1 MRDQTL
7 ENVKHMALAMQRQ
20 PWEQGNLAQAFLELG
35 DERTTILLAKEAQL
49 RQTAD
54 GRAAIIG
61 HPPTITDPCSVGEAL
76 IYAYEKTGDEA
87 FKTSYEKLLKWALVD
102 APRDENGIV
111 YHMFGKTDLWVDS
124 MYMLPPFLAAAG
136 EYDEAIKQ
144 LDGYWDALL
153 VEDIGL
159 LAHKWDT
166 EKQAFSRGVI
176 WAEGNGWAIAAMAQI
191 VDKLPEP
198 YAQQRQ
204 RLIARTTQLI
214 DNSLT
219 YMRDD
224 GFFHDAMDDPT
235 TVVENGL
242 SQLMAYGIYRGVA
255 SGWLDSAYIPAADA
269 MFAAVESK
277 VDDYGLV
284 QDVCSAK
291 SGFATAGP
299 NAEGQAWF
307 IMLWAARARY
317 RSMCA
322 G

>member
-1 MRDQTL
+1 MQNPIL
-7 ENVKHMALAMQRQ
+7 EQVKHMALAMQRA
-20 PWEQGNLAQAFLELG
+20 PWEQGNLAQACLELG

-61 HPPTITDPCSVGEAL
+61 QPPTVTDPCAVGEAL
-76 IYAYEKTGDEA
+76 IYAYEKTGDAA
-87 FKTSYEKLLKWALVD
+87 FKKAYERLLHWALVE
-102 APRDENGIV
+102 APRDANGIV
-111 YHMFGKTDLWVDS
+111 YHLLGKPELWADS

-136 EYDEAIKQ
+136 EYDAALKQ
-144 LDGYWDALL
+144 LDGYWEALF
-153 VEDIGL
+153 VKEIGL
-159 LAHKWDT
+159 LAHIWDT
-166 EKQAFSRGVI
+166 ERQVFSRGVI

-191 VDKLPEP
+191 IDQLPEE
-198 YAQQRQ
+198 YAPHQQ

-214 DNSLT
+214 GNSLK

-224 GFFHDAMDDPT
+224 YFFHDAMDDPT

-242 SQLMAYGIYRGVA
+242 SQLLAYGIYRGVT
-255 SGWLDSAYIPAADA
+255 SGWLASTYIPAAEA
-269 MFAAVESK
+269 MFLAVQSK

-291 SGFATAGP
+291 SDFVIPGP

-317 RSMCA
+317 QSRCA
-322 G
+322 R

>member
-1 MRDQTL
+1 MHNPTL
-7 ENVKHMALAMQRQ
+7 DKVKHMALAMQRA
-20 PWEQGNLAQAFLELG
+20 PWEQGNLAQALLELG

-54 GRAAIIG
+54 GRAAMIG
-61 HPPTITDPCSVGEAL
+61 QPPTITDPCAIGEAL
-76 IYAYEKTGDEA
+76 IFAYEKTGDAA
-87 FKTSYEKLLKWALVD
+87 FKTAYERLLQWALAD

-111 YHMFGKTDLWVDS
+111 YHILGTTDLWADS
-124 MYMLPPFLAAAG
+124 MYMLCPFLAAAG

-144 LDGYWDALL
+144 LNGYWDALL
-153 VEDIGL
+153 VEEVGL

-166 EKQAFSRGVI
+166 ETRTFSRGVI

-191 VDKLPEP
+191 IDKLPEG
-198 YAQQRQ
+198 YAQQKQ
-204 RLIARTTQLI
+204 KLIARATQLI
-214 DNSLT
+214 DNALK

-224 GFFHDAMDDPT
+224 YFFHDAMDDPT

-242 SQLMAYGIYRGVA
+242 SQLLAYGIYRGVT
-255 SGWLDSAYIPAADA
+255 SGWLDDIYIPTADA
-269 MFAAVESK
+269 MFAAVETK

-291 SGFATAGP
+291 SGFVTAGP

-307 IMLWAARARY
+307 IMLYAARARY
-317 RSMCA
+317 QSTYTR
-322 G
+322 